1 MTTSYDLKIS
11 RNPNFDTV
19 NSLTNRTWDPENVP
33 IVSGRGATEDQLQ
46 VVDGR
51 IQEVIQNIPE
61 CTDDPFTHLVNRVR
75 IIEEAF
81 ENCSDDPFLQ
91 LRERVDRIDDA
102 FEDCS
107 DDPWMIVRG
116 RLDTLQT
123 QQENCCNIPQDEA
136 ITIMKA
142 KINECVAAIQNCCNN
157 TTPVV
162 PIP

>member
-1 MTTSYDLKIS
+1 MKYNLRIS
-11 RNPNFDTV
+11 QNPNFDTV
-19 NSLTNRTWDPENVP
+19 NSLTNRTWNPPTVP

-46 VVDGR
+46 VVDGK
-51 IQEVIQNIPE
+51 ITELTEIIPN
-61 CTDDPFTHLVNRVR
+61 CTDDPFTHLQGRVR
-75 IIEEAF
+75 QMEIAF

-91 LRERVDRIDDA
+91 LRNRVDRIDDA

-107 DDPWMIVRG
+107 DDPWLTVKN

-123 QQENCCNIPQDEA
+123 QQTQCCQIPQDEA
-136 ITIMKA
+136 IAIMKA
-142 KINECVAAIQNCCNN
+142 KINECIAAMQNCCNN

>member
-46 VVDGR
+46 VVDGK

-61 CTDDPFTHLVNRVR
+61 CTDDPFTHLANRVR

-81 ENCSDDPFLQ
+81 E
-91 LRERVDRIDDA
+91 
-102 FEDCS
+102 DCS
-107 DDPWMIVRG
+107 DDPWTTVKG
-116 RLDTLQT
+116 KLTQLET

-136 ITIMKA
+136 IAIMKA